1 MNVIKNTERNK
12 GLASRL
18 YYKAESVLADFQSS
32 HSIDPQGWYDGTSM
46 EQEDTLFF
54 FSVVSADFDWSDAEA
69 REEAMRDM
77 DYVISVSHDTILD
90 TVQEWYAQAD
100 SDGLGR
106 FVVNEL
112 VAEYLPQM
120 LARESAL
127 CECRGKM
134 IDVLAEAARIEWDE

>member
-1 MNVIKNTERNK
+1 ME
-12 GLASRL
+12 SRL
-18 YYKAESVLADFQSS
+18 YYKAESIWSDFQAN
-32 HSIDPQGWYDGTSM
+32 HCIDPIGWYDSTSM
-46 EQEDTLFF
+46 EREDMLFF
-54 FSVVSADFDWSDAEA
+54 FPAVSADFDWSDAEA

-127 CECRGKM
+127 CEYRGKM
-134 IDVLAEAARIEWDE
+134 IDILAEAARTRWDR

>member
-1 MNVIKNTERNK
+1 MKDTERNEC
-12 GLASRL
+12 LASRL
-18 YYKAESVLADFQSS
+18 HYKAESVLADFQSN

-46 EQEDTLFF
+46 EREDMLFF
-54 FSVVSADFDWSDAEA
+54 YPVISADFDWSDVEA

-100 SDGLGR
+100 HDGLGR

-127 CECRGKM
+127 CEYRGKM
-134 IDVLAEAARIEWDE
+134 IDVLAEAARTRWDR

>member
-1 MNVIKNTERNK
+1 MKNTENNNRME
-12 GLASRL
+12 SRL
-18 YYKAESVLADFQSS
+18 YYKAESVLADFQSN
-32 HSIDPQGWYDGTSM
+32 HSIDPHGWYDGTSM
-46 EQEDTLFF
+46 EREDALFF
-54 FSVVSADFDWSDAEA
+54 FPVVSADFDWSDAEA
-69 REEAMRDM
+69 REGAMRDM

-127 CECRGKM
+127 CEYRGKM
-134 IDVLAEAARIEWDE
+134 IDILAEAARIEWDR

>member
-1 MNVIKNTERNK
+1 MKNTERNK
-12 GLASRL
+12 RMASRL
-18 YYKAESVLADFQSS
+18 YYKAESFLADFQSN

-46 EQEDTLFF
+46 EREDALFF
-54 FSVVSADFDWSDAEA
+54 FPVVSADFDWSDAEA
-69 REEAMRDM
+69 REEAMSDM

-127 CECRGKM
+127 CEYRGKM
-134 IDVLAEAARIEWDE
+134 IDVLAEAARTQWDR

>member
-1 MNVIKNTERNK
+1 MKDTEHNK
-12 GLASRL
+12 CLASRL
-18 YYKAESVLADFQSS
+18 YYKAESVLADFQSN

-46 EQEDTLFF
+46 EREDALFF
-54 FSVVSADFDWSDAEA
+54 FPVVSADFDWSDAEA
-69 REEAMRDM
+69 REEAMSDM

-127 CECRGKM
+127 CEYRGKM
-134 IDVLAEAARIEWDE
+134 IDILAEAARTRWDR

>member
-1 MNVIKNTERNK
+1 MKNTGHNNRME
-12 GLASRL
+12 SRL
-18 YYKAESVLADFQSS
+18 YYKAESIWSDFQAN
-32 HSIDPQGWYDGTSM
+32 HCIDPIGWYDGTSM
-46 EQEDTLFF
+46 EREDALFF
-54 FSVVSADFDWSDAEA
+54 FPVVSADFDWSDSEA

-77 DYVISVSHDTILD
+77 DYVISVAHDTILD

-106 FVVNEL
+106 FVVHEL

-127 CECRGKM
+127 CEYRTRM
-134 IDVLAEAARIEWDE
+134 IDVFAEAARTQWDR

>member
-1 MNVIKNTERNK
+1 MKDTKHNNSM
-12 GLASRL
+12 ASRL
-18 YYKAESVLADFQSS
+18 YYKTESVLADFQSN

-46 EQEDTLFF
+46 EREDALFF
-54 FSVVSADFDWSDAEA
+54 FPVVSADFDWSDAEA
-69 REEAMRDM
+69 REEAMSDM

-127 CECRGKM
+127 CEYRGKM
-134 IDVLAEAARIEWDE
+134 IDILAEAARIEWDK

>member
-1 MNVIKNTERNK
+1 MKDTKHNNSM
-12 GLASRL
+12 ASRL
-18 YYKAESVLADFQSS
+18 YYKAESVLADFQSN

-46 EQEDTLFF
+46 EREDALFF
-54 FSVVSADFDWSDAEA
+54 FPVVSADFDWSDAEA
-69 REEAMRDM
+69 REEAMSDM

-127 CECRGKM
+127 CEYRGKM
-134 IDVLAEAARIEWDE
+134 IDILAEAARIEWDK

>member
-1 MNVIKNTERNK
+1 MKDTERNK

-18 YYKAESVLADFQSS
+18 YYKAESIRSDFQAN

-46 EQEDTLFF
+46 EQEDMLFF
-54 FSVVSADFDWSDAEA
+54 FPVVSADFDWSDAES
-69 REEAMRDM
+69 REGAMRDM

-100 SDGLGR
+100 NDGMAR
-106 FVVNEL
+106 WVVNEL

-127 CECRGKM
+127 CEYRGKM
-134 IDVLAEAARIEWDE
+134 IDVLAEAARTQWDR